1 MPRIR
6 ATVFDYYSTLIDIKT
21 DEGKEE
27 IFDYLS
33 LYLQYYG
40 ANLDTRKLKSALD
53 SEKERYLKSSKE
65 RYPEVDLEIVFMNI
79 LKKAG
84 LDTTFLAESCC
95 KLFRLISRERFQVF
109 PDSLP
114 VLEEMKRSKYP
125 LAVVSDAQKVFC
137 FEEGEM
143 LGLNQFF
150 DYIVVSTQFGFRK
163 PDPRLF
169 TIACTLLDI
178 PPAEAVYIG
187 NEPATDV
194 KGAKQIN
201 MKAILLDR
209 NSNHRNPEPKP
220 DFYATNLW
228 EAWNWIKAGS

>member
-1 MPRIR
+1 
-6 ATVFDYYSTLIDIKT
+6 
-21 DEGKEE
+21 
-27 IFDYLS
+27 
-33 LYLQYYG
+33 
-40 ANLDTRKLKSALD
+40 
-53 SEKERYLKSSKE
+53 
-65 RYPEVDLEIVFMNI
+65 VDLEIVFMNI